1 MTFDLHLDLYE
12 DDMALRPETIA
23 EIERIRAAL
32 PVRRSALLPALKAA
46 QQERGWLPQE
56 TMAEVA
62 RTDRPRP
69 NAAYMLATFYTML
82 HTEPVGHYALEVCRS
97 LPCYLRGSDEVT
109 AALKRELQVDEQGNS
124 ADGLFSLHRL
134 ASAWAIAHARAND
147 ARQRRL
153 RRAPRAG
160 DDRRGWSPF
169 CAGAPRWSRQR
180 PDGRPRRRPAA
191 ERRSADLL
199 KCDRARPLAR
209 VREE

>member
-1 MTFDLHLDLYE
+1 LTFDPQG

-23 EIERIRAAL
+23 EIERIKAAL

-62 RTDRPRP
+62 RLIGLDP

-109 AALKRELQVDEQGNS
+109 EALKRELQVDEHGNS
-124 ADGLFSLHRL
+124 ADGLFSFQTGECMGDCLHAPMMRVNDDYVGPL
-134 ASAWAIAHARAND
+134 APETIGEVVTI
-147 ARQRRL
+147 L
-153 RRAPRAG
+153 RRRA
-160 DDRRGWSPF
+160 
-169 CAGAPRWSRQR
+169 A
-180 PDGRPRRRPAA
+180 DGRVNDLMADPAA
-191 ERRSADLL
+191 GPPPNEGPLTFSNAID
-199 KCDRARPLAR
+199 ARPLAR